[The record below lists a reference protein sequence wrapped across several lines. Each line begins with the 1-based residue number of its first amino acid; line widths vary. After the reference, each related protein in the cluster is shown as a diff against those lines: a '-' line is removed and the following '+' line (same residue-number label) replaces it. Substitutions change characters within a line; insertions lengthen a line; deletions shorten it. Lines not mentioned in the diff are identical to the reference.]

1 MYNKTTKSVV
11 IVEHNPISPSIKP
24 FYYEEKTNQ
33 DGDNV
38 IVTNNLTEVV
48 NRIPETTVLTD
59 YIEQETEIT
68 EESIQTVQLTVG
80 DKYIDYTLV
89 TKTTEGVKQYE
100 YLLNIETKEIKQIN
114 YEVITNDIP
123 IVKPKE
129 PVYTIIPVE
138 SEEAQPI
145 VTTIVDSPDSDL

>member
-1 MYNKTTKSVV
+1 M
-11 IVEHNPISPSIKP
+11 
-24 FYYEEKTNQ
+24 
-33 DGDNV
+33 
-38 IVTNNLTEVV
+38 TNNLTEVV

-100 YLLNIETKEIKQIN
+100 YLLNIETTEIKQIN
-114 YEVITNDIP
+114 AEAITNDIP